1 MADPTTT
8 IGDNMEMKPAKKRRA
23 DGDDDAGESPDHTPD
38 HSRGDSSPAEKR
50 VRREEDERRSAAV
63 ELSRIVKMKCG

>member
-8 IGDNMEMKPAKKRRA
+8 IGDNMETKPAKKRRA
-23 DGDDDAGESPDHTPD
+23 DDAGESPDHTSD